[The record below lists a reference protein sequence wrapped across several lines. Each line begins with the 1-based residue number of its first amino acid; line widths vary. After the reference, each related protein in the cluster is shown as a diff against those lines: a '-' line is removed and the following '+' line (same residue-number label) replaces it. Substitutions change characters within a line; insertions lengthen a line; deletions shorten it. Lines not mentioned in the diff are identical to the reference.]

1 MDKVS
6 KLSVTVGQFKYDI
19 FEYAMTPLILKQQNN
34 PKELERLFAILDV
47 DGNKVITYD
56 NLRKIARDSGE
67 NFTEDELKDIIFE
80 ADTDKDGAL
89 NFREFSS

>member
-1 MDKVS
+1 M
-6 KLSVTVGQFKYDI
+6 
-19 FEYAMTPLILKQQNN
+19 
-34 PKELERLFAILDV
+34 DV